1 MWTGAGLLCREEG
14 GVSLQELLPPG
25 TAVMVDLRQ
34 LAASPRAQ
42 LRLQATIVMREVEGE
57 EEDNMPGQY
66 TDMFSSYEDRCAFV
80 EELDELYDIFKTIK
94 YIDVDFK
101 HGLEYKE
108 RMSRLAEQE
117 SEESVEDDWDDDDGE
132 EDDEMTMKEGQNE
145 PEVQTL
151 LPLPDHVD
159 TVDLDVLLYEEAR
172 LKPQD
177 QKNLI
182 QSYIDMVTQTS
193 LASST
198 DKFDLVKL
206 KKTTKIDKP
215 LQFFQDFCV
224 ALHRKCLNVK
234 KGFKVGPIFVTQ
246 VQVNLILKHGIMAMA
261 KQGNDGKSQKHLQCQ
276 SRIRTV

>member
-1 MWTGAGLLCREEG
+1 
-14 GVSLQELLPPG
+14 
-25 TAVMVDLRQ
+25 
-34 LAASPRAQ
+34 
-42 LRLQATIVMREVEGE
+42 
-57 EEDNMPGQY
+57 
-66 TDMFSSYEDRCAFV
+66 
-80 EELDELYDIFKTIK
+80 
-94 YIDVDFK
+94 
-101 HGLEYKE
+101 
-108 RMSRLAEQE
+108 MSRLAEQE
-117 SEESVEDDWDDDDGE
+117 SEESVEDDWEDEDEDGE
-132 EDDEMTMKEGQNE
+132 DEEDEMTMQEGQNE

-177 QKNLI
+177 QRSLVL
-182 QSYIDMVTQTS
+182 SYIDMVTQIS

-224 ALHRKCLNVK
+224 ALHKKCLNVK

-246 VQVNLILKHGIMAMA
+246 VQVNLILKYAIIAMI
-261 KQGNDGKSQKHLQCQ
+261 KKGNDGKSQKHLQCQ

>member
-1 MWTGAGLLCREEG
+1 MA
-14 GVSLQELLPPG
+14 LQELLPPG
-25 TAVMVDLRQ
+25 TAVMVDHRQ

-42 LRLQATIVMREVEGE
+42 LRLQATILIRPGDME

-66 TDMFSSYEDRCAFV
+66 TDMISSYKDRCAFA
-80 EELDELYDIFKTIK
+80 EELDELFDIFKTIK

-117 SEESVEDDWDDDDGE
+117 SEESVEDDDDGE
-132 EDDEMTMKEGQNE
+132 EEDEEAEMAMQEGQHE

-151 LPLPDHVD
+151 QPLSDHVD

-177 QKNLI
+177 QRSLV

-198 DKFDLVKL
+198 DKLDLVKL

-224 ALHRKCLNVK
+224 ALHRKCQNVK
-234 KGFKVGPIFVTQ
+234 KGFNVGPIFVTQ
-246 VQVNLILKHGIMAMA
+246 VQVNLILKHGIMAMTMT
-261 KQGNDGKSQKHLQCQ
+261 KKGNIGKSQKHLKCQ

>member
-1 MWTGAGLLCREEG
+1 MWTGAGLLCRE

-25 TAVMVDLRQ
+25 TAVMVDHRQ
-34 LAASPRAQ
+34 LTASPRAQ
-42 LRLQATIVMREVEGE
+42 LRLQATILIRAVDM
-57 EEDNMPGQY
+57 EDMPGEY
-66 TDMFSSYEDRCAFV
+66 TDMISSYEDRCAFV
-80 EELDELYDIFKTIK
+80 EELDEIHDVFKTIK

-117 SEESVEDDWDDDDGE
+117 SEVSVEDDWDDDGGHE
-132 EDDEMTMKEGQNE
+132 EDEEDEMTVKEGQHE

-151 LPLPDHVD
+151 QPLSDHVD

-172 LKPQD
+172 RKPQD
-177 QKNLI
+177 QRSLVL
-182 QSYIDMVTQTS
+182 SYIDMVTKRS

-206 KKTTKIDKP
+206 QRSTKIDKP

-224 ALHRKCLNVK
+224 ALHKKCLNVK

-261 KQGNDGKSQKHLQCQ
+261 KKGNNCKSQKHLQYQ

>member
-1 MWTGAGLLCREEG
+1 M
-14 GVSLQELLPPG
+14 SLQELLPPG
-25 TAVMVDLRQ
+25 TAVLVDHRQ

-42 LRLQATIVMREVEGE
+42 LRLQATILIRPGE
-57 EEDNMPGQY
+57 EEDMPGQY
-66 TDMFSSYEDRCAFV
+66 TDMISSYEDRCAFV
-80 EELDELYDIFKTIK
+80 EELDEIHDIFKTIK

-117 SEESVEDDWDDDDGE
+117 SEEDDWDDDDADGE
-132 EDDEMTMKEGQNE
+132 EDVEEDEMTMKEGQTE

-151 LPLPDHVD
+151 QPRSDHVD

-177 QKNLI
+177 QRSLVL
-182 QSYIDMVTQTS
+182 SYIDMVTQIS

-224 ALHRKCLNVK
+224 ALHKKCQNVK

-246 VQVNLILKHGIMAMA
+246 VQVNLILKHGIMAMTMT
-261 KQGNDGKSQKHLQCQ
+261 KKGNIGKSQKHLKCQ